1 MGAVEPTVVEAA
13 LLGSD
18 IDFARA
24 YGGSEAVAAVVLAG
38 IYLFL
43 VQMVTLLGYVL
54 TLRISARGGHPL
66 AG

>member
-1 MGAVEPTVVEAA
+1 MSLAWVA
-13 LLGSD
+13 LLGAD

-24 YGGSEAVAAVVLAG
+24 YGGSQAVAAVVLAA

-43 VQMVTLLGYVL
+43 VQLVTLVGYVL
-54 TLRISARGGHPL
+54 TLRLAAREGNPF